1 MKLKCQRQ
9 FFAHRFVLFYALK
22 GQQHRRC
29 AGGVAGR
36 KPGATKRGPVVAP
49 EQATTALQARYDIP
63 QTDRIIDRPG
73 YRDGMSRGC
82 RATPVKPANK
92 ARWELLSLVERKTA
106 AQRDVERARIGLW
119 VREGHANTVI
129 AQELGGVSAQTAC
142 LWRKRIAQRGAKGIR
157 EGERSG
163 RPPHITRDVRL
174 QLIALACET
183 HEPKGR
189 VTLTLDETQESS
201 VQQLRLRKAASCSYA
216 PAVMRDSVNARRQS
230 PFGPR
235 ALRHFPAAPTD
246 T

>member
-92 ARWELLSLVERKTA
+92 ARWELLSLVARKTA

-129 AQELGGVSAQTAC
+129 AQELGGYR
-142 LWRKRIAQRGAKGIR
+142 RKRPVCGASTLPS
-157 EGERSG
+157 E
-163 RPPHITRDVRL
+163 V
-174 QLIALACET
+174 
-183 HEPKGR
+183 PKAFAR
-189 VTLTLDETQESS
+189 
-201 VQQLRLRKAASCSYA
+201 AS
-216 PAVMRDSVNARRQS
+216 AVAGHHTS
-230 PFGPR
+230 R
-235 ALRHFPAAPTD
+235 ATCGYS
-246 T
+246 